1 MSVVDS
7 RVRIVTLL
15 AQQQPGAV
23 VGIRES
29 GWVDFKGVGPAGPYD
44 LSLDSKKYE
53 LAKDVAA
60 FANAAGGLLVCGF
73 KATRRPTDLHETVV
87 KPTPFAKRLVNTE
100 RYKSIISDLV
110 RPAVGVEFSWFDDPG
125 NPELGYLVIEVR
137 ALPENDRWALV
148 TKILNEDEKLVKG
161 GVAIPVRHGDDT
173 RYLPPDTVYQLVNS
187 GLRAGP
193 AMDLDLSVDEGAA
206 VDVTVGESVIEA
218 LVEKRRRALLAS
230 LPQPERRPR
239 RQRDDVALSEGQQ
252 RAVDEVLRLH
262 EIASSSLSYSLS
274 REIRTPQQ
282 YREEIDAYLEKCRPG
297 LPRALEQAA
306 ALQRDPLV
314 LRLENRSDAML
325 HQVQVIATLDPGY
338 QAIVRIP
345 DVLPDLSDR
354 LWPEPP
360 APFGKKTLA
369 ARMGMVSAG
378 IPSLGLPAARRGPS
392 GPRLPEY
399 TWSAD
404 SLVIKFPPVDLRARA
419 DVRLAPIVLYGRPST
434 DGAAAL
440 RWTATCTNLDGRQ
453 EKVSRMPV
461 EQLDMTLPPDA
472 EHPELAVY

>member
-1 MSVVDS
+1 MTVTDS

-15 AQQQPGAV
+15 AQQRPEAI
-23 VGIRES
+23 VGMPES
-29 GWVDFKGVGPAGPYD
+29 EWVDFKGVGPAGPYD
-44 LSLDSKKYE
+44 LSLDAKKYE

-73 KATRRPTDLHETVV
+73 TATRRPTDLHEAVV
-87 KPTPFAKRLVNTE
+87 KPVPFAKRLVNTE
-100 RYKSIISDLV
+100 RYKAVIADLA
-110 RPAVGVEFSWFDDPG
+110 RPPIGVEFSWYDDPG
-125 NPELGYLVIEVR
+125 DPGLGYLVIEVP
-137 ALPENDRWALV
+137 ALPESARWALV
-148 TKILNEDEKLVKG
+148 TKILNEDGKLVKG

-173 RYLPPDTVYQLVNS
+173 RYLSPDLVYQLVNS

-193 AMDLDLSVDEGAA
+193 AMDLDLSVEEGAA

-218 LVEKRRRALLAS
+218 LVEKRRRALLVS
-230 LPQPERRPR
+230 LPEPERRPR
-239 RQRDDVALSEGQQ
+239 RQRDDVALPEGRQ
-252 RAVDEVLRLH
+252 RAVDEILRLH
-262 EIASSSLSYSLS
+262 EIASSSLSYTLS

-338 QAIVRIP
+338 RAIVWIP
-345 DVLPDLSDR
+345 DVLPDLSDH

-369 ARMGMVSAG
+369 AGMGVVSAG

-399 TWSAD
+399 SSSGD
-404 SLVIKFPPVDLRARA
+404 GLVIKFPAVDLRARA
-419 DVRLAPIVLYGRPST
+419 DVRLAPIVLYGHPSA

-440 RWTATCTNLDGRQ
+440 RWTATCTNLDGRH

-461 EQLDMTLPPDA
+461 EQLGVTFPPDA
-472 EHPELAVY
+472 EHPELAVC